1 LVLQLSVARRARHL
15 KYFSLISSAYSKAT
29 KVEAWSAKLIPVAR
43 LIEFAGKG
51 HGPQVDVSVGFNK
64 VLVEELNRS

>member
-1 LVLQLSVARRARHL
+1 
-15 KYFSLISSAYSKAT
+15 
-29 KVEAWSAKLIPVAR
+29 

-51 HGPQVDVSVGFNK
+51 HGPQVEVSVGFNK